1 MTITSDIV
9 EAFLKCPTKCY
20 LRSLGEVG
28 TGNAYAEWVRT
39 QNELWRREGIKRLMA
54 GTAPGECV
62 GSLTVTTNLKTA
74 KWRLA
79 IEYVVRSRNME
90 SDLHAVERIP
100 SEGRGKP
107 PQFIP
112 IRFVSTNKLNRDD
125 KLLLAFDALLLA
137 EMLGYEAGC
146 GKLIHGDG
154 QATLRVQTS
163 ALANEV
169 RKLTGEIATL
179 LSSGSPPDLVLNRH
193 CAECEFR
200 LRCRQKA
207 MEKDDLSLLSGM
219 TEKERKHFN
228 RKGIFTVTQLS
239 YTFRPR
245 RRSKRLVGK
254 REKYQHSLKALAIRN
269 HKIYIVGSPEFK
281 IEGTPVY
288 LDVEGLPDRD
298 FYYLIGIRAKT
309 AQGFVEHSLWADG
322 PDDEKRI
329 WTDFLRV
336 VSSIESPVLIHYGRY
351 ESMFLKR
358 MCQRYGEPP
367 ERSMSAKAI
376 KAALNLVSVLF
387 GQVYLPTY
395 SNGLKDNASF
405 VGAQWRSP
413 DASGL
418 QTIVWRCQWERTHVG
433 SLKDQLI
440 AYNQDDCVALT
451 VLTEELVRLR
461 LESKTR
467 TNVDI
472 ADTPKQHATERGT
485 EIHRHFEELLRSA
498 HMRYSQK
505 SIRFRKREGDT
516 GADTPKRNTSPVFK
530 KHKLYTRKARSVPVP
545 RKRKCP
551 RHPAQDLIPSN
562 RIANHTLLDLDFN
575 KNGCRKV
582 VVRYCGKRSYCPLCH
597 RGHLPPAVKRLHNQV
612 YGRGFQA
619 WAVYQRVA
627 LRLPYALIAKAVQ
640 DILHENI
647 SVSVID
653 SFVQRCSEQFAYTE
667 TLLLRNILQGL
678 VIHVDETKISIRGI
692 HQFVWVITDGSR
704 VTFRLTET
712 RETDFLRQLL
722 AGYSGTLVSDFYG
735 GYDALPFR
743 QQKCLVHLIRDL
755 NDDLWKNPFNDEYEQ
770 FVSSVRDVLVPIFE
784 DIQRFGL
791 KALHLRKHQ
800 KQVDRFYRDTI
811 CGGSASHEIIVKYQK
826 RFERYRNSIFS
837 FLGSDGIP
845 WNNNAAERALR
856 HLAVQRKISGVF
868 SSKGANH
875 YLRLLAVAQTCR
887 FQNKSFLGFLLSGC
901 VDVDEYSEGRR
912 RQANLCP
919 WV

>member
-1 MTITSDIV
+1 
-9 EAFLKCPTKCY
+9 
-20 LRSLGEVG
+20 
-28 TGNAYAEWVRT
+28 
-39 QNELWRREGIKRLMA
+39 
-54 GTAPGECV
+54 
-62 GSLTVTTNLKTA
+62 
-74 KWRLA
+74 
-79 IEYVVRSRNME
+79 
-90 SDLHAVERIP
+90 
-100 SEGRGKP
+100 
-107 PQFIP
+107 
-112 IRFVSTNKLNRDD
+112 
-125 KLLLAFDALLLA
+125 
-137 EMLGYEAGC
+137 
-146 GKLIHGDG
+146 
-154 QATLRVQTS
+154 
-163 ALANEV
+163 
-169 RKLTGEIATL
+169 
-179 LSSGSPPDLVLNRH
+179 
-193 CAECEFR
+193 
-200 LRCRQKA
+200 
-207 MEKDDLSLLSGM
+207 
-219 TEKERKHFN
+219 
-228 RKGIFTVTQLS
+228 
-239 YTFRPR
+239 
-245 RRSKRLVGK
+245 
-254 REKYQHSLKALAIRN
+254 
-269 HKIYIVGSPEFK
+269 
-281 IEGTPVY
+281 
-288 LDVEGLPDRD
+288 
-298 FYYLIGIRAKT
+298 
-309 AQGFVEHSLWADG
+309 
-322 PDDEKRI
+322 
-329 WTDFLRV
+329 
-336 VSSIESPVLIHYGRY
+336 
-351 ESMFLKR
+351 
-358 MCQRYGEPP
+358 
-367 ERSMSAKAI
+367 
-376 KAALNLVSVLF
+376 VSVLF

-395 SNGLKDNASF
+395 SNGLKENASF
-405 VGAQWRSP
+405 VGAQWRSS
-413 DASGL
+413 DVSGL

-440 AYNQDDCVALT
+440 AYNQDDCAALT
-451 VLTEELVRLR
+451 LLTEELLKLR

-467 TNVDI
+467 TNVDF

-485 EIHRHFEELLRSA
+485 EIHRNFEELLRSA

-530 KHKLYTRKARSVPVP
+530 KHKLSTRKARLVPVP

-551 RHPAQDLIPSN
+551 RHPAQDLMPSE
-562 RIANHTLLDLDFN
+562 RTANHTLLDLEFN

-619 WAVYQRVA
+619 WAVYQRVV
-627 LRLPYALIAKAVQ
+627 LRLPYALIAKGVQ

-647 SVSVID
+647 SVSIID

-678 VIHVDETKISIRGI
+678 VIHVDETKISIRGVQ
-692 HQFVWVITDGSR
+692 QFVWVITDGCR

-722 AGYSGTLVSDFYG
+722 AGYSGTLVSDFYA

-743 QQKCLVHLIRDL
+743 QQKCLVHLVRDL

-770 FVSSVRDVLVPIFE
+770 FVSSVRDVLVPILE
-784 DIQRFGL
+784 DIRRFGL
-791 KALHLRKHQ
+791 KVLHLRKHQ

-811 CGGSASHEIIVKYQK
+811 CGRSGSHEITVKYQK

-875 YLRLLAVAQTCR
+875 YLRLLAIAQTCR

>member
-1 MTITSDIV
+1 
-9 EAFLKCPTKCY
+9 
-20 LRSLGEVG
+20 
-28 TGNAYAEWVRT
+28 
-39 QNELWRREGIKRLMA
+39 MA
-54 GTAPGECV
+54 QRGD
-62 GSLTVTTNLKTA
+62 KTFDG
-74 KWRLA
+74 
-79 IEYVVRSRNME
+79 RN
-90 SDLHAVERIP
+90 
-100 SEGRGKP
+100 
-107 PQFIP
+107 
-112 IRFVSTNKLNRDD
+112 
-125 KLLLAFDALLLA
+125 
-137 EMLGYEAGC
+137 
-146 GKLIHGDG
+146 
-154 QATLRVQTS
+154 
-163 ALANEV
+163 
-169 RKLTGEIATL
+169 
-179 LSSGSPPDLVLNRH
+179 
-193 CAECEFR
+193 
-200 LRCRQKA
+200 
-207 MEKDDLSLLSGM
+207 
-219 TEKERKHFN
+219 
-228 RKGIFTVTQLS
+228 
-239 YTFRPR
+239 
-245 RRSKRLVGK
+245 
-254 REKYQHSLKALAIRN
+254 
-269 HKIYIVGSPEFK
+269 
-281 IEGTPVY
+281 
-288 LDVEGLPDRD
+288 
-298 FYYLIGIRAKT
+298 
-309 AQGFVEHSLWADG
+309 
-322 PDDEKRI
+322 
-329 WTDFLRV
+329 
-336 VSSIESPVLIHYGRY
+336 
-351 ESMFLKR
+351 
-358 MCQRYGEPP
+358 
-367 ERSMSAKAI
+367 
-376 KAALNLVSVLF
+376 
-387 GQVYLPTY
+387 
-395 SNGLKDNASF
+395 
-405 VGAQWRSP
+405 
-413 DASGL
+413 
-418 QTIVWRCQWERTHVG
+418 
-433 SLKDQLI
+433 
-440 AYNQDDCVALT
+440 
-451 VLTEELVRLR
+451 
-461 LESKTR
+461 R
-467 TNVDI
+467 TNVDF

-485 EIHRHFEELLRSA
+485 EIHRNFEELLRSA

-530 KHKLYTRKARSVPVP
+530 KHKLCKRKARSVPVP

-551 RHPAQDLIPSN
+551 RHPAQDLIPSK
-562 RIANHTLLDLDFN
+562 RTANHTLLDLEFN

-678 VIHVDETKISIRGI
+678 AIHVDETKISIRGV

-811 CGGSASHEIIVKYQK
+811 CGRSASHEITVKYQK

-868 SSKGANH
+868 SSKGANC

-901 VDVDEYSEGRR
+901 VDVDEYSEGRG